1 MENRYIITLDMKN
14 RMNDTLK
21 FKQGDTD
28 SSVLEINLLDDGSS
42 VDISGQIIEFNFLK
56 PDNTIVIQDS
66 TTGVTILEAL
76 TGKFQCLLKTNTL
89 ASPGIVKCE
98 ISFKSGIKILSME
111 TFNINVEEG
120 IGSGDG
126 VLSTNYISSIETL
139 LNQMNT
145 TETAI
150 LIAEDIRKN
159 NENARIEEFSD
170 LKGTVVSAIALESSL
185 QTQIDIGSDV
195 DDNLKAIELQR
206 VTLYNTV
213 QTKLQNG
220 EFVGAQGIQGVTG
233 AKGDTGIEGP
243 TGLTGAKGDTG
254 IQGIQGLTGAKGDT
268 GIQGIQGP
276 NGTGTGDMLKN
287 IYDPD
292 NDGKINYVDLANK
305 PTIPTNTNQLTNGS
319 GFLTQAAT
327 PEQGVKADNA
337 IPLNQKGVTGGV
349 ASYDNVKSLT
359 DNLLTYIGNEL
370 KVKLGISILS
380 TGWVLDGITSFY
392 KYDIVD
398 ADILVTTVV
407 DVNIKIADLD
417 KASGLKSANASFDGY
432 VRIYADSI
440 PASNLLC
447 DIKLIRQVI

>member
-233 AKGDTGIEGP
+233 AKGDTGI
-243 TGLTGAKGDTG
+243 
-254 IQGIQGLTGAKGDT
+254 
-268 GIQGIQGP
+268 QGIQGP